1 MKKTIFSYLKTGGAL
16 VILLLWMQPV
26 TLTAQGGDAPAGR
39 TLIWGKAYDDIGT
52 FDGWSF
58 WVGFE
63 ASFSESYAPESESYA
78 WVIHFAPEGIY
89 LSLQK
94 GKAVYSGVDVNA
106 GFAFFYGLVQSP
118 SRERIT
124 KAFFNSM
131 SGVTFSLSS
140 FGVNAAGVGPLS
152 NLSMGISSS
161 NTFFRKGKSDTFLR
175 AVQYGTGLGVAY
187 ALVANPFPFS
197 VSLGTES
204 GMEAGFYP
212 ISTWDPGG
220 EQDPLQAVMR
230 GLASLAENPGKS
242 FIDVNLYY
250 MAGRIL
256 AFLKNFP
263 LGGAVREF
271 ISSRDGNSRIDGL
284 IREVEQWKQSGD
296 TKNLPQKLRP
306 NIPPKEMYPLMKS
319 LQSAVNAGFE
329 AGYKRGY
336 DAKGRTDTVYADC
349 LREIKAQTGRKI
361 SVEVTA
367 GEIAGLVPDVN
378 PSKLEGLQVIFDN
391 PPDSYLSSKKTET
404 KVRVKNGRAVFEF
417 YTSTPTP
424 ILMGIRVARSSKT
437 NNKSLELCRRL
448 ITFED

>member
-1 MKKTIFSYLKTGGAL
+1 MKKKFFSYAKTGGVL
-16 VILLLWMQPV
+16 FLLLLCLQPF
-26 TLTAQGGDAPAGR
+26 TLTAEGGDSPAER
-39 TLIWGKAYDDIGT
+39 QLVWGKAYDDIGT

-106 GFAFFYGLVQSP
+106 GFAFFYGMVRSP
-118 SRERIT
+118 SKERIT
-124 KAFFNSM
+124 RDFFNSM
-131 SGVTFSLSS
+131 SGVTFSVSS

-175 AVQYGTGLGVAY
+175 AVQYGTGFSVAY

-212 ISTWDPGG
+212 VSAWDPGG
-220 EQDPLQAVMR
+220 ERDPLQALMR
-230 GLASLAENPGKS
+230 GLNSVSKSTGRS
-242 FIDVNLYY
+242 FIDVNLTY
-250 MAGRIL
+250 MATQIL

-263 LGGAVREF
+263 LAGAVREF
-271 ISSRDGNSRIDGL
+271 IASSDGNSRIDGL
-284 IREVEQWKQSGD
+284 IKEVEQWKQSGD

-306 NIPPKEMYPLMKS
+306 NIPPKEIYPLMKS
-319 LQSAVNAGFE
+319 LQSATNAGFE

-349 LREIKAQTGRKI
+349 LRDIKAHAGHKI
-361 SVEVTA
+361 AVEVTA
-367 GEIAGLVPDVN
+367 EEIAGLVPGID
-378 PSKLEGLQVIFDN
+378 PAKLEGLQVIFDN

-404 KVRVKNGRAVFEF
+404 KVRINKGRAVFEF
-417 YTSTPTP
+417 YTSTSTP
-424 ILMGIRVARSSKT
+424 ILMGIRVSRSSKT
-437 NNKSLELCRRL
+437 KNKSLELCRRL

>member
-1 MKKTIFSYLKTGGAL
+1 MKRKYLSYLKTAAGL
-16 VILLLWMQPV
+16 LLLLLWLQPFP
-26 TLTAQGGDAPAGR
+26 LSAQGGDAPAGR
-39 TLIWGKAYDDIGT
+39 QLVWGKAYDDIGT

-63 ASFSESYAPESESYA
+63 ASFSESYSPDSESYA

-106 GFAFFYGLVQSP
+106 GFSFFYGLVQSP
-118 SRERIT
+118 SKERIT

-140 FGVNAAGVGPLS
+140 FSTNAAGVGPLS

-175 AVQYGTGLGVAY
+175 AVQYGTGFSVSY

-204 GMEAGFYP
+204 SMTAAFYP
-212 ISTWDPGG
+212 ISTWDSGG
-220 EQDPLQAVMR
+220 GDPLQAVMR
-230 GLASLAENPGKS
+230 GLNSIQKKPGGS
-242 FIDVNLYY
+242 FVDVNLSY
-250 MAGRIL
+250 MAARIL

-263 LGGAVREF
+263 LADTVREF
-271 ISSRDGNSRIDGL
+271 ITSQGGNSQIDKL
-284 IREVEQWKQSGD
+284 IKEVQQWKQSGD

-306 NIPPKEMYPLMKS
+306 NILPKKIYPLMKS

-336 DAKGRTDTVYADC
+336 DARNRTDTIYADC
-349 LREIKAQTGRKI
+349 LREIKARTGRKI
-361 SVEVTA
+361 TVTVTA
-367 GEIAGLVPDVN
+367 DEIAGLVPGVS
-378 PSKLEGLQVIFDN
+378 PEKLEGLAVIFDN
-391 PPDSYLSSKKTET
+391 PPDTYLSSKKTET
-404 KVRVKNGRAVFEF
+404 KVRVKNGKAVFEF

-424 ILMGIRVARSSKT
+424 VLMGIRVPRSSRTKK
-437 NNKSLELCRRL
+437 KSLELCRRL
-448 ITFED
+448 ITFEN